1 MHGCLALDSKNEP
14 PFYLMTQHLMSSADP
29 KLLANV
35 RIVLTRT
42 SHPGNIGAAAR
53 AMKTMGLSQ
62 LVLVDPA
69 VFPNSQAD
77 AMASGAVDL
86 LAHARVCATLAE
98 ALADTTLAVGVS
110 ARRRDIVAEMLTP
123 AEVSA
128 RLLAE
133 AQAAPV
139 ALVFGNETSG
149 LSNEELSL
157 CQGLVTIAANPDYS
171 SLNLAAAVQ
180 VLSYEIRQAWLD
192 RPSWPQPELDAA
204 TGDEVE
210 KFYGHLETALAEL
223 EFLNPGSPGKLMH
236 KLRRLFARTR
246 LAKEEVNILRG
257 ILTAAQEARQ
267 AANRARNCGTE

>member
-1 MHGCLALDSKNEP
+1 
-14 PFYLMTQHLMSSADP
+14 MTAPDP
-29 KLLANV
+29 KLLA
-35 RIVLTRT
+35 RIRVVLART

-77 AMASGAVDL
+77 AMASGAVDVL
-86 LAHARVCATLAE
+86 VQAQVCATLAE
-98 ALADTTLAVGVS
+98 ALADTTLALGVS
-110 ARRRDIVAEMLTP
+110 ARRRDIVAEILAPP
-123 AEVSA
+123 AASA

-133 AQAAPV
+133 ASAAPV

-157 CQGLVTIAANPDYS
+157 CQALVTIPANPDYS

-180 VLSYEIRQAWLD
+180 VLGYEIRRAWLG
-192 RPSWPQPELDAA
+192 REAWPQSEIDAA
-204 TGDEVE
+204 TGAEIE
-210 KFYGHLETALAEL
+210 NFYTHLETTLADL
-223 EFLNPGSPGKLMH
+223 EFLNPGSPGKLML
-236 KLRRLFARTR
+236 KLRRLFSRTR

-257 ILTAAQEARQ
+257 ILTAAQGAKASASRRGN
-267 AANRARNCGTE
+267 AAHHNS

>member
-1 MHGCLALDSKNEP
+1 MVSGYRFKERSAILLDD
-14 PFYLMTQHLMSSADP
+14 THLMIPADP
-29 KLLANV
+29 KLLARI
-35 RIVLTRT
+35 RIVLART

-62 LVLVDPA
+62 LVLVEPA

-77 AMASGAVDL
+77 AMAAGSTDL
-86 LAHARVCATLAE
+86 LAQARVCATLAE
-98 ALADTTLAVGVS
+98 ALADTTLALGVS
-110 ARRRDIVAEMLTP
+110 ARRRDIVSEVLTP
-123 AEVSA
+123 PEAA
-128 RLLAE
+128 IRLLTE
-133 AQAAPV
+133 AQAGPV

-180 VLSYEIRQAWLD
+180 VLSYEIRQSWLAHA
-192 RPSWPQPELDAA
+192 SWPQPEMDAA
-204 TGDEVE
+204 SGDEVE
-210 KFYGHLETALAEL
+210 KFYAHMETALAEL
-223 EFLNPGSPGKLMH
+223 EFLNPGSPGKLML

-267 AANRARNCGTE
+267 AANRARNRDTE

>member
-1 MHGCLALDSKNEP
+1 
-14 PFYLMTQHLMSSADP
+14 MTPASP
-29 KLLANV
+29 KLLAQI

-77 AMASGAVDL
+77 AMASGAADL
-86 LAHARVCATLAE
+86 LAQAQVCATLAD
-98 ALADTTLAVGVS
+98 ALADTTIALGVS
-110 ARRRDIVAEMLTP
+110 ARRRDIVAEVLTP
-123 AEVSA
+123 PQAAA
-128 RLLAE
+128 RLLAG

-157 CQGLVTIAANPDYS
+157 CQGLVTIAANPEYS

-180 VLSYEIRQAWLD
+180 VLSYEIRQSWLQHA
-192 RPSWPQPELDAA
+192 SWPQPEIDPASGA
-204 TGDEVE
+204 EVE
-210 KFYGHLETALAEL
+210 RFYGHLETALAEL
-223 EFLNPGSPGKLMH
+223 QFLNPGSPGKLML

-257 ILTAAQEARQ
+257 ILTAAQEAARHDSRR
-267 AANRARNCGTE
+267 APVRARNRDTE